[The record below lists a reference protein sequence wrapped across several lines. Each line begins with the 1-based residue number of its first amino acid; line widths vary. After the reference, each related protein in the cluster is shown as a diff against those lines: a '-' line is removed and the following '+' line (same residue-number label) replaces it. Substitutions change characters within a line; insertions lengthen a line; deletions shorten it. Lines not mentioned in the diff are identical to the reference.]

1 MTYNSAVFSKVTGI
15 EILVLEI
22 INTGLNANK
31 PEVASQ
37 IYHVFLKNTLTEI
50 VNMIQTDHLLKTI
63 DVTHSFL
70 VDGQENGFLSSMLEF
85 AS

>member
-1 MTYNSAVFSKVTGI
+1 MSESVEQILQHGLKFHSWGQT
-15 EILVLEI
+15 EI
-22 INTGLNANK
+22 
-31 PEVASQ
+31 ASQ

-50 VNMIQTDHLLKTI
+50 VNMIQTDNLLKTI

>member
-1 MTYNSAVFSKVTGI
+1 MGMTYNSAVFSKVTGI

-50 VNMIQTDHLLKTI
+50 VNMI
-63 DVTHSFL
+63 
-70 VDGQENGFLSSMLEF
+70 
-85 AS
+85 